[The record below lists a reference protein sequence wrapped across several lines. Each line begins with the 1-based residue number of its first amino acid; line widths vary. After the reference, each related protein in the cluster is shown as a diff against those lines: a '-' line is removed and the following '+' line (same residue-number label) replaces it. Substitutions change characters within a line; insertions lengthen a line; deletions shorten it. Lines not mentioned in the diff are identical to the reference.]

1 MSATGPAVPGTG
13 IASASSTDGLP
24 PAAIFIVLRRMR
36 LPLIVLIVVFA
47 ISVLGLTLI
56 EGDSPEGPWRMS
68 VFDAFYF
75 MSYTATTIGFGEIPR
90 AFNDAQR
97 LWVTFSIYVSV
108 VTWAYAIGTM
118 LAQLQDPGFKRTMA
132 MQRFRRR
139 VGRIREPFW
148 LMVGFGQTGELLG
161 SWIDALGH
169 RFVAIDLL
177 PERITAAELGAF
189 QADVPALA
197 ADARDPT
204 VLTLAGLRHSF
215 CQGVLALTDDD
226 EANLAVLMAASVL
239 RPDATVLA
247 RASDRALATRMRAFG
262 TPVIINPFDSFGD
275 HFSIELRA
283 PAVER
288 LAHWLMSAPGAPMPD
303 RHHAIG
309 SGHWVLCG
317 YGRFGTEL
325 VADLRAAQVEVIV
338 IDPAPVQAEGVEV
351 LRGDGTDPHVL
362 AQARI
367 SQAAGFVAG
376 TDNDITNLSL
386 VEAARRLNP
395 SVFIVGR
402 QNRPMN
408 AELFAAMDLDLTMVP
423 SRVVAEEALAHIGT
437 PRLGQ
442 FLRLL
447 SGMDD
452 DSAASLTARIVDAS
466 GHGSPDLWVVT
477 LAVAQA
483 PALLRAM
490 DRSEVTVADLLRN
503 PVDREHA
510 LPAVALMLAR
520 GEQAWLSPDLD
531 APVHQGDTLLFAGTS
546 QAQTDQQ
553 SVLYNDEATSYV
565 LTGQH
570 VPASWVLRRLQG
582 VRRN

>member
-1 MSATGPAVPGTG
+1 VRVQPATL
-13 IASASSTDGLP
+13 ASAPGS
-24 PAAIFIVLRRMR
+24 AAFFIVMRRMR
-36 LPLIVLIVVFA
+36 VPLIVLIVSFA
-47 ISVLGLTLI
+47 VSVLGLTLI
-56 EGDSPEGPWRMS
+56 EGQSPEGPWRMNA
-68 VFDAFYF
+68 FDAFYF

-204 VLTLAGLRHSF
+204 VLTLAGLRQSF

-239 RPDATVLA
+239 RPDVTVLG

-262 TPVIINPFDSFGD
+262 SPVIINPFDSFGD
-275 HFSIELRA
+275 HFRVELRA

-288 LAHWLMSAPGAPMPD
+288 LAHWLMSAPDAPMPD
-303 RHHAIG
+303 RHHVIG
-309 SGHWVLCG
+309 SGHWIICG
-317 YGRFGTEL
+317 YGPFGMEL
-325 VADLRAAQVEVIV
+325 VADLLAAEVEVIV
-338 IDPAPVQAEGVEV
+338 IDPELVDVDGIQF
-351 LRGDGTDPHVL
+351 LRGDGTDPQL
-362 AQARI
+362 LLQARI
-367 SQAAGFVAG
+367 SQAAGFAAG

-386 VEAARRLNP
+386 VESARRLNP
-395 SVFIVGR
+395 SLFIVGC

-408 AELFAAMDLDLTMVP
+408 AELFSAMDLDLTMVP

-442 FLRLL
+442 FLQLV

-452 DSAASLTARIVDAS
+452 DWAASLTARIVDAS
-466 GHGSPDLWVVT
+466 GQGSPDLWVVT
-477 LAVAQA
+477 LTVEQA

-490 DRSEVTVADLLRN
+490 ERSEVTVADLLRDR
-503 PVDREHA
+503 VDREQV
-510 LPAVALMLAR
+510 LPAVALMMAR
-520 GEQAWLSPDLD
+520 GDQAWLSPGGDVPLH
-531 APVHQGDTLLFAGTS
+531 VGDTLLFAGTA
-546 QAQTDQQ
+546 QAQTGQQ
-553 SVLYNDEATSYV
+553 SILDNDEATTYV
-565 LTGQH
+565 LSGRN
-570 VPASWVLRRLQG
+570 VPASWVLRTLQG
-582 VRRN
+582 SRRN